1 MRLKMALV
9 LGIFGV
15 ATACGKSDEGGKLV
29 NQTSAVA
36 GARRDVGGA
45 QSGAIP
51 SPARASTARAQSEVE
66 PSMRLSCSAEIGAA
80 AAAKKVALC
89 RNVSPATHPPC
100 NAANS
105 CALIEDE
112 IARGC
117 AFLAS
122 GDRPLPASCSPDPR
136 SPEAAADVVRR
147 YYAAI
152 NAHDYETA
160 WSQWGADGPRGQT
173 FAAFQEGFARTREA
187 GVAIGELGPSEGA
200 AGTIYQSVP
209 VTVDATLDDGTRQR
223 FQGRYVIR
231 RANNVDGVVEPR
243 WRIDSARLQPVGR

>member
-1 MRLKMALV
+1 M
-9 LGIFGV
+9 
-15 ATACGKSDEGGKLV
+15 
-29 NQTSAVA
+29 
-36 GARRDVGGA
+36 
-45 QSGAIP
+45 
-51 SPARASTARAQSEVE
+51 
-66 PSMRLSCSAEIGAA
+66 
-80 AAAKKVALC
+80 C

-105 CALIEDE
+105 CALIEDK

-209 VTVDATLDDGTRQR
+209 VTVDATLVDGTRQR
-223 FQGRYVIR
+223 FQGRFVIR

-243 WRIDSARLQPVGR
+243 WRIDSAQLQPVGP